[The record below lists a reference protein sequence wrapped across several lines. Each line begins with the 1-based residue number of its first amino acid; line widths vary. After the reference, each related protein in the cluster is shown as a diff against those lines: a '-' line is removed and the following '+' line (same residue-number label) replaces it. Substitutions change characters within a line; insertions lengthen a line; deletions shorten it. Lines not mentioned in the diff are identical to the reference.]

1 MSYSIDLG
9 GHVALVTGAS
19 SGFGI
24 HFARV
29 LSEAGAS
36 VVLAA
41 RRTQRIDAFAAEL
54 NAGGGTAVAVTMD
67 VTDPGSVAAGFE
79 AATEAFGTPDIIVNN
94 AGVANPVGF
103 LDMTEEDWDLVMG
116 ANFKGVRLVGREA
129 VSRLVAAK
137 QPGSIINIG
146 SILAQGGQPQQAAYA
161 ASKAAVV
168 QLTKVMALELF
179 RHDIRVNAL
188 CPGYF
193 RTEMNEEFFGSE
205 AGKAYIART
214 PGHRLGELSEL
225 TLPLLMFA
233 SSASGFTAGASLMVD
248 GGHTARLV

>member
-1 MSYSIDLG
+1 MSYSIDLA
-9 GHVALVTGAS
+9 GHIALVTGAS
-19 SGFGI
+19 SGFGV
-24 HFARV
+24 HFAKV
-29 LSEAGAS
+29 LSDAGAS

-41 RRTQRIDAFAAEL
+41 RRRDRIDALAAEI
-54 NAGGGTAVAVTMD
+54 NKGGGAAVAVTMD
-67 VTDPGSVAAGFE
+67 VTDPASVAEGFE
-79 AATEAFGTPDIIVNN
+79 AATEALGVPDIIVNN
-94 AGVANPVGF
+94 AGVANPAAF
-103 LDMTEEDWDLVMG
+103 LELTEEDWDLIMG

-129 VSRLVAAK
+129 ASRLVAEK
-137 QPGSIINIG
+137 KPGSIINIG
-146 SILAQGGQPQQAAYA
+146 SVLAHGGQPQQSAYA

-193 RTEMNEEFFGSE
+193 RTEMNEMFFGTE
-205 AGKAYIART
+205 AGKTYIART
-214 PGHRLGELSEL
+214 PGRRLGELSEL

-233 SSASGFTAGASLMVD
+233 SSASGFSTGSSLMVD